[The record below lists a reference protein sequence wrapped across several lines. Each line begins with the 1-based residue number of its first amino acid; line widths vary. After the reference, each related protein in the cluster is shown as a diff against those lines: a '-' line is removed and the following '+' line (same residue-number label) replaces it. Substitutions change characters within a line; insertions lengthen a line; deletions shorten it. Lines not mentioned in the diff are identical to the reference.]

1 LNANVEQRT
10 FGDRVVGDCLAHAK
24 NVEDHRPTLRPYDAW
39 GGRVDEIQTHPS
51 WTALHDIAAAEGL
64 IAIPYEMRHGAA
76 SRVHQMS
83 KLYLFNASSGLYSCP
98 LAMTDGAAKFLQV
111 YQRQHQQRASSS
123 SSSPPPLPHLTQ
135 AYDHLTSR
143 IPREFWTSGQ
153 WMTEKN
159 GGSDVAA
166 GCTTIARRQ
175 PDGTYR
181 LYGFKWFTSATDSDM
196 AITLARIVDD
206 ADGTVG
212 AGSAGLSCFFLHVR
226 DPRTRALNR
235 IAIARLKDKLG
246 TKQLPTA
253 ELELQGSEATL
264 VSAPGRGVA
273 AISTMVNITRLWNA
287 VSSVANAR
295 RMLALCRDYAHRR
308 TVFGSAL
315 ASNPLHL
322 ETLANMEVA
331 NRASLLFVLDA
342 AAMLGR
348 IEHAEAA
355 QAVASAP
362 LSSSP
367 PSAATSA
374 STSTAGT
381 ALTVAEENALLRL
394 MTPAL
399 KLYTAKEAVRV
410 VTEGVESFGGAGYV
424 EDTRLPVILRDT
436 HGAMRF
442 TDYADVLFLTIIPST
457 VPRLLKLALTVTS
470 LSPSSP
476 LEQCCPFG
484 RAPPTFLR
492 MMCCAC
498 CTAPRV
504 APCSRSPSP
513 LRRASPL
520 ACRRPPRLSGC
531 TRRCRARLPTAPPRF
546 ARR

>member
-1 LNANVEQRT
+1 MHEQRS

-111 YQRQHQQRASSS
+111 HQRQHQQQRASSS
-123 SSSPPPLPHLTQ
+123 STLPPSSSSSPSLSPPQLTQ

-181 LYGFKWFTSATDSDM
+181 LFGFKWFTSATDSDM

-273 AISTMVNITRLWNA
+273 AISTMVNVTRLWNA
-287 VSSVANAR
+287 VSSAANAR

-315 ASNPLHL
+315 AANPLHL

-355 QAVASAP
+355 QASSK
-362 LSSSP
+362 SSSSATA
-367 PSAATSA
+367 SAATSSA
-374 STSTAGT
+374 ATSSAGA
-381 ALTVAEENALLRL
+381 ALSVAEENALLRL
-394 MTPAL
+394 LTPAL

-436 HGAMRF
+436 HGAKQAVIIF
-442 TDYADVLFLTIIPST
+442 T
-457 VPRLLKLALTVTS
+457 R
-470 LSPSSP
+470 
-476 LEQCCPFG
+476 
-484 RAPPTFLR
+484 PTDQ
-492 MMCCAC
+492 
-498 CTAPRV
+498 
-504 APCSRSPSP
+504 
-513 LRRASPL
+513 
-520 ACRRPPRLSGC
+520 
-531 TRRCRARLPTAPPRF
+531 TR
-546 ARR
+546 